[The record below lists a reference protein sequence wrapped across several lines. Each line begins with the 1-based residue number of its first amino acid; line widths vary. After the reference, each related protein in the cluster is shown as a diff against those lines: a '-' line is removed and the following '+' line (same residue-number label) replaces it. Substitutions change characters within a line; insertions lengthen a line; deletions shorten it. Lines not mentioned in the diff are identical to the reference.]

1 MLMERIRNK
10 LITASLIGS
19 LLIVLMACGESS
31 ETETTTTTVQTNDK
45 SQKLVSEESQ
55 PADEV
60 SKTIVDI
67 AVEDERFTTLV
78 VALQAAELDSVLT
91 GSGPF
96 TVFAPTDSAFSKLPE
111 GTVESLLAD
120 IPALKDILLYH
131 VVSGDVLAA
140 DVLNLESAETLQGD
154 SFSISTEDGKVMVND
169 AEVIITDI
177 TASNGIIHVLDT
189 VLLPPADEAS

>member
-1 MLMERIRNK
+1 MLMKRIRNK

-19 LLIVLMACGESS
+19 LLIVLMACGGSS
-31 ETETTTTTVQTNDK
+31 ETDTTTVQPTDN

-96 TVFAPTDSAFSKLPE
+96 TVFAPTDSAFGKLPE

>member
-19 LLIVLMACGESS
+19 LLIVLMACGGSS

-96 TVFAPTDSAFSKLPE
+96 TVFAPTDSAFGKLPE

>member
-1 MLMERIRNK
+1 MLMKRIRNK

-19 LLIVLMACGESS
+19 LLIVLMACGGSS
-31 ETETTTTTVQTNDK
+31 ETETTTVQPTDN

>member
-1 MLMERIRNK
+1 MLMKRIRNK

-19 LLIVLMACGESS
+19 LLIVLMACGGSS
-31 ETETTTTTVQTNDK
+31 ETETTTVQPTDN

-120 IPALKDILLYH
+120 IPALNDILLYH

-154 SFSISTEDGKVMVND
+154 FFSISTEDGKVMVND

>member
-1 MLMERIRNK
+1 MLMKRIRNK

-19 LLIVLMACGESS
+19 LLIVLMACGGSS
-31 ETETTTTTVQTNDK
+31 ETDTTTVQPTDN

>member
-1 MLMERIRNK
+1 MLMKRIRNK

-19 LLIVLMACGESS
+19 LLIVLMACGGSS
-31 ETETTTTTVQTNDK
+31 ETETTTVQPTDN

-120 IPALKDILLYH
+120 IPALNDILLYH

-154 SFSISTEDGKVMVND
+154 FFSISTEDGKVMVND

-177 TASNGIIHVLDT
+177 TASNGIIHALDT

>member
-1 MLMERIRNK
+1 MLMKRIRNK

-19 LLIVLMACGESS
+19 LLIVLMACGGSS
-31 ETETTTTTVQTNDK
+31 ETETTTVQPTDN

-154 SFSISTEDGKVMVND
+154 FFSISTEDGKVMVND